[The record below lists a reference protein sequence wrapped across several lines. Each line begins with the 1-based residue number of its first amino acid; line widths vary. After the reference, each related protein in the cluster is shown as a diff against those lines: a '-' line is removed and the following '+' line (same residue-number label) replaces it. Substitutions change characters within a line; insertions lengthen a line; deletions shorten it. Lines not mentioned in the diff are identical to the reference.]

1 MRRRKGYKA
10 NGLRNDVMCS
20 DGVMDYG
27 WRLVRKGG
35 IIKAYGSNWQD
46 NKLLPFV
53 GQYVAV
59 NSTHYWCTAINVYR
73 DYPTMDHKNQFIC
86 KIGED

>member
-1 MRRRKGYKA
+1 MRRKGYKA
-10 NGLRNDVMCS
+10 NGLPNDVMCP

-35 IIKAYGSNWQD
+35 RVKAYGDYWQD
-46 NKLLPFV
+46 DKLIPFV
-53 GQYVAV
+53 GQHVV
-59 NSTHYWCTAINVYR
+59 VDSTHYWCTAIRVYR
-73 DYPTMDHKNQFIC
+73 NYPSNLNSDFIC